1 MKIAVIGAGFTG
13 LATSLKLAESGNE
26 VIVFEKDKNPGGLA
40 VGFKPARNDSQSDAG
55 GEKNWEWSLEKHY
68 HHWFAND
75 SSVLTLADKINH
87 EVILKRPKTSIYI
100 KNKIYQL
107 DSPMHVLKFPLLPI
121 WDKLRMAIA
130 LGILKFNPLWKPLE
144 KFPAHEILIKMMGKN
159 SYERIWEPQLKN
171 KFGKYYKEISL
182 AWFWARIKKRTPSLA
197 YPANGFLEFAQHL
210 VKESKKKNVKF
221 MFDTEVTE
229 IKSNKKV
236 SVKYKM
242 VNGKLSMVNFDK
254 VIVTLPS
261 FFFVKIAKDLPQDY
275 RNKLLSLKGLGAINL
290 VLRLKKPF
298 LKDGTYWLSICEKN
312 APIMAIV
319 EHTSFMDKK
328 HYGNEHLVYLG
339 NYLPADHEY
348 MKLNSEELLKIYH
361 PFLEKI
367 NSNYQSSIIDIELF
381 KAPFAQPI
389 IPINYSKLI
398 PTFKTPLENV
408 FLANIQQVYP
418 WDRGTNYAVELG
430 EKIAEYVEKH

>member
-13 LATSLKLAESGNE
+13 LATSLKLAESGHE
-26 VIVFEKDKNPGGLA
+26 VVVFEKDENPGGLA
-40 VGFKPARNDSQSDAG
+40 IGFKK
-55 GEKNWEWSLEKHY
+55 KNWEWSLEKHY

-75 SSVLTLADKINH
+75 SSVLTLAGKINH
-87 EVILKRPKTSIYI
+87 EVILKRPKTSIYV

-121 WDKLRMAIA
+121 WDKLRMAIT
-130 LGILKFNPLWKPLE
+130 LGILKFNPFWKTLE
-144 KFPAHEILIKMMGKN
+144 KFETNKTLRKTMGGK
-159 SYERIWEPQLKN
+159 SYDMIWEPQLKN
-171 KFGKYYKEISL
+171 KFGDFYKEISL
-182 AWFWARIKKRTPSLA
+182 AWFWARIKKRTPKLV
-197 YPANGFLEFAQHL
+197 YPSEGFLEFARHL
-210 VKESKKKNVKF
+210 VRESKKKNVKF
-221 MFDTEVTE
+221 LYNTEVLE

-236 SVKYKM
+236 SVKYKL
-242 VNGKLSMVNFDK
+242 VNGKSSIVNFDK

-261 FFFVKIAKDLPQDY
+261 FFFVKIVKDLPQDY
-275 RNKLLSLKGLGAINL
+275 KTKLLSLKGLGAINL

-319 EHTSFMDKK
+319 EHTNFMDKK
-328 HYGNEHLVYLG
+328 HYDNEHLVYLG
-339 NYLPADHEY
+339 NYLPANHPY
-348 MKLNSEELLKIYH
+348 MKMTASELLRIYH
-361 PFLEKI
+361 PFLKKI
-367 NSNYQSSIIDIELF
+367 NPNYQLSIINSQLF

-389 IPINYSKLI
+389 IPVNYSKLS
-398 PTFKTPLENV
+398 PTFQTPVINV

-430 EKIAEYVEKH
+430 EKVARIINKT